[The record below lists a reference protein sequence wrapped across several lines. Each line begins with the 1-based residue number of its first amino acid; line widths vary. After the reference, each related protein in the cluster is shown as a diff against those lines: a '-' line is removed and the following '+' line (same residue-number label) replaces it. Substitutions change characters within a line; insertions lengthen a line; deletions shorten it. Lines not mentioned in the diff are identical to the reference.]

1 MFHYNLSTLPV
12 SFYFFFPNEKANTQT
27 KKKPGILFPYMVPFS
42 MKIDGGDEKLFMGS
56 LPRLLHECFLPV
68 PADSQGCAWTGHIS
82 LVCVGFSA
90 GKAPSLMSFP
100 ATRTLRLNIC
110 IKQIAFVLQ
119 LLVTLL
125 PYFSSICWSA
135 VCLWKTGYKVGFIDH
150 ILCILIFYLLFGLL

>member
-1 MFHYNLSTLPV
+1 MRRFITICLPYP
-12 SFYFFFPNEKANTQT
+12 FPFIFFSKWKGQYTKEKA
-27 KKKPGILFPYMVPFS
+27 GILFPYVVPFS
-42 MKIDGGDEKLFMGS
+42 MKIDGGDEKVFMGS

-82 LVCVGFSA
+82 LVCVGFNAGESA
-90 GKAPSLMSFP
+90 SLVSFP
-100 ATRTLRLNIC
+100 ATWTLRLNIC

-150 ILCILIFYLLFGLL
+150 ILCILIFYLFFGLL